1 MLTLINRSRL
11 EKGLNPIEMSPALT
25 RVATAHAEDMLANHF
40 VGHRSPTSGE
50 IEDRLKNADIH
61 PQLFAENIG
70 RSDSIG
76 EVHHNLMHSI
86 SHRMNVLEPTFTHV
100 GLGIKKSRGNWIITQ
115 VFAKFQHR
123 VSQL

>member
-1 MLTLINRSRL
+1 MLALINRSRL
-11 EKGLNPIEMSPALT
+11 EEGLAPVQMSNTLT
-25 RVATAHAEDMLANHF
+25 RIANDHSEDMLLNHF

-50 IEDRLKNADIH
+50 IEDRLKKADIH

-70 RSDSIG
+70 RSDSVG

-115 VFAKFQHR
+115 VFAQFQHR